1 MKIGFETM
9 KPKLR
14 YIANVGNCFTK
25 QQSYNDYEMEGKVN
39 CKFRLSKVRV
49 YRN

>member
-14 YIANVGNCFTK
+14 YVVNRRNCFTK
-25 QQSYNDYEMEGKVN
+25 QRSHNDDEMEGKVN
-39 CKFRLSKVRV
+39 WKFRPSKVGV